1 MEDKKNDELKKSEQ
15 YDEDYFEKNKDI
27 INEIS
32 LNETMLRK
40 DPQKFNDDPT
50 LILYKLPLSD
60 KLREKLY
67 YQLINEHN
75 QIK

>member
-1 MEDKKNDELKKSEQ
+1 MEDKKTDELKKSEQ

-50 LILYKLPLSD
+50 LILYKLPIGD